1 MSLSTGVNAVYYAV
15 INPPAFFHPHNI
27 LITNAKGQA
36 VIIENK
42 IYAGDQW
49 EQLKRYN
56 TFASRQY
63 HAGNYAILYLTLWG
77 NEASEQS
84 GEGVDYTRISYR
96 DTILKWLERCIPIS
110 AQKPLIRET
119 MIQYA
124 NHIKELTNQTMD
136 AKNKDELIKLMIDN
150 AEAIAEID
158 NTKGDYTVDVSLVG
172 ITGATI
178 SITNC
183 EFSGDCGDKAV
194 IKITQRVGK
203 NMASDDVSTDID
215 GNKAATISSATLT
228 NNTFYSDNTPVDI
241 MLGSRVSSNT
251 SGAKSYTSAFNVEV
265 ISSGETCVARSTG
278 VDQRMDITLSNGSK
292 LVSDGAINE
301 ATSSLTGFSAF
312 TLESGSAVIS
322 GYIPETATLS
332 IAQAA
337 SASVGVSLKS
347 DGMIYTVNN
356 NLSGSVDG
364 KVQNTDVAVNPGY
377 DDDEDLPPYI
387 PSQSSN
393 DDDTVTIVAC
403 AAAAAVAAI
412 LAVFLV
418 IDRKG

>member
-1 MSLSTGVNAVYYAV
+1 MLACPFAVSDFSDAASDVNLDEIDVF
-15 INPPAFFHPHNI
+15 NPGNVDSFTFDKDYKTNDSY
-27 LITNAKGQA
+27 LIDKTFTIDGKF
-36 VIIENK
+36 
-42 IYAGDQW
+42 
-49 EQLKRYN
+49 N
-56 TFASRQY
+56 TFYGRFVLDSDTTDGNEIYTVTIKNLIFDGTDSRTFAIS
-63 HAGNYAILYLTLWG
+63 AGNQDSDTIRPVNLVLENCTIQNYTGKGMYLTSVQ
-77 NEASEQS
+77 NFQ
-84 GEGVDYTRISYR
+84 INNCKF
-96 DTILKWLERCIPIS
+96 I
-110 AQKPLIRET
+110 
-119 MIQYA
+119 
-124 NHIKELTNQTMD
+124 N
-136 AKNKDELIKLMIDN
+136 N
-150 AEAIAEID
+150 ATGTDD